1 MGITKFM
8 QSSLVA
14 SHLLGAA
21 ALSALFFSSSGD
33 VLSVASPEDCE
44 TEDNVWR
51 SAAVGIISA
60 LVTSIP
66 MIFVAASMKRYF
78 VLRESWDEAAKRR
91 QLRRWRRKD
100 RSIWTLCF
108 LYNCL
113 CTLFIAAFLAN
124 IRPGDAQKWLDSLVG
139 IFVEDFLL
147 QPMVVAVIYTL
158 ITALLVSRNPG
169 LLEEVRNDLRIL
181 DDDDTTSTA
190 TDPLPVSITPPS
202 LLHNIQTKRSHSANG
217 DALDAEI
224 ALGVADEACHKI
236 REFPRSAW
244 SLQVKGCHSVL
255 SDAGVPDPRLNVSTT
270 NLSSAELVSPSVDSR
285 ISEVQLDAGEA
296 SHQSSVGQLSR
307 FNHGALDSKCSFV

>member
-33 VLSVASPEDCE
+33 VLSVASPAECD
-44 TEDNVWR
+44 TEDNIWR
-51 SAAVGIISA
+51 SAAVGVFSA
-60 LVTSIP
+60 LVTCIP

-91 QLRRWRRKD
+91 QLRHWRRKD
-100 RSIWTLCF
+100 RCIWTLCF

-113 CTLFIAAFLAN
+113 CTLFLATFLAN

-147 QPMVVAVIYTL
+147 QPMVVAIIYTL
-158 ITALLVSRNPG
+158 ITALLVSRSPG

-181 DDDDTTSTA
+181 DDDATTSTT
-190 TDPLPVSITPPS
+190 TDPLSMSITTPT
-202 LLHNIQTKRSHSANG
+202 LLYNVQTKRSHSVNRY
-217 DALDAEI
+217 ALDAESD
-224 ALGVADEACHKI
+224 LG
-236 REFPRSAW
+236 
-244 SLQVKGCHSVL
+244 
-255 SDAGVPDPRLNVSTT
+255 
-270 NLSSAELVSPSVDSR
+270 
-285 ISEVQLDAGEA
+285 
-296 SHQSSVGQLSR
+296 
-307 FNHGALDSKCSFV
+307 